1 MAEKSTI
8 TELNLVWYSNGIQS
22 TGPFGIQTTF
32 DYSNTGI
39 LIPTMTILTCVEIMS
54 LFKNFKEKR

>member
-22 TGPFGIQTTF
+22 TGPFRIQTTF
-32 DYSNTGI
+32 DYSNTA
-39 LIPTMTILTCVEIMS
+39 LVWYSDPHYDNLDVCRDNELV
-54 LFKNFKEKR
+54 